1 MTDLQDEAAT
11 TYKNERILFT
21 LGYSNRP
28 FDQFLTLLK
37 VNRIDIIVDVR
48 TIPKSRHRPEFN
60 IDSLPV
66 ELEAAGISYVHMK
79 GLGGLRK
86 PLGNSVNSGWIDESF
101 MGFADYMQTDQFRNA
116 LADLQDL
123 AGKNRVAIMCAEGNP
138 FSCHRSLIADAMLVR
153 GYRVYEITGG
163 TRLSIHK
170 LTSFAEVSGENITY
184 GGKSDT
190 LQRA

>member
-1 MTDLQDEAAT
+1 MTDLQDDSAVT
-11 TYKNERILFT
+11 GKSERILFT
-21 LGYSNRP
+21 VGYSNRP

-37 VNRIDIIVDVR
+37 VNRIDILVDVR

-60 IDSLPV
+60 IDSLPTG
-66 ELEAAGISYVHMK
+66 LEAAGISYIHMK

-86 PLGNSVNSGWIDESF
+86 PLGNSVNSGWINESF
-101 MGFADYMQTDQFRNA
+101 RGFADYMQTDQFRNA
-116 LADLQDL
+116 LADLQNL
-123 AGKNRVAIMCAEGNP
+123 TGKNRVAIMCAEGNP

-153 GYRVYEITGG
+153 GYHVYEITGG

-170 LTSFAEVSGENITY
+170 LTPFAEVSGENITY
-184 GGKSDT
+184 GRKNDS

>member
-1 MTDLQDEAAT
+1 MTDLQDEAAAT
-11 TYKNERILFT
+11 DKSERILFT
-21 LGYSNRP
+21 LGYSNRS

-101 MGFADYMQTDQFRNA
+101 RGFADYMQTDQFRNA

-138 FSCHRSLIADAMLVR
+138 LSCHRSLIADAMLVR

>member
-1 MTDLQDEAAT
+1 MTGLQDEVTAT
-11 TYKNERILFT
+11 DKSERTLFT
-21 LGYSNRP
+21 VGYSNRP

-37 VNRIDIIVDVR
+37 VNRIDILVDVR

-60 IDSLPV
+60 IDSLPAG
-66 ELEAAGISYVHMK
+66 LEAACISYLHMK

-86 PLGNSVNSGWIDESF
+86 PLGNSVNSGWINESF
-101 MGFADYMQTDQFRNA
+101 RGFADYMQTDQFRNA
-116 LADLQDL
+116 IADLQDL

-153 GYRVYEITGG
+153 GYRVYEISGG

-184 GGKSDT
+184 GGKNDT

>member
-1 MTDLQDEAAT
+1 MQDEAAT

-101 MGFADYMQTDQFRNA
+101 RGFADYMQTDQFRNA

-170 LTSFAEVSGENITY
+170 LTPFAEVSGENITY

>member
-1 MTDLQDEAAT
+1 MQDEASVT
-11 TYKNERILFT
+11 DKSERILFT

-101 MGFADYMQTDQFRNA
+101 RGFADYMQTDQFRNA

>member
-1 MTDLQDEAAT
+1 MKDLQDDAAVT
-11 TYKNERILFT
+11 DKSERILFT
-21 LGYSNRP
+21 VGYSNRP

-37 VNRIDIIVDVR
+37 VNRIDILVDVR

-60 IDSLPV
+60 IDSLPTG
-66 ELEAAGISYVHMK
+66 LEAVGISYIHMK

-86 PLGNSVNSGWIDESF
+86 PLGNSVNSGWINESF
-101 MGFADYMQTDQFRNA
+101 RGFADYMQTDQFRNA
-116 LADLQDL
+116 LADLQNL
-123 AGKNRVAIMCAEGNP
+123 TGKNRVAIMCAEGNP

-153 GYRVYEITGG
+153 GYHVYEITGG

-170 LTSFAEVSGENITY
+170 LTPFAEVSGENITY
-184 GGKSDT
+184 GRKNDS

>member
-1 MTDLQDEAAT
+1 MTDLQDEAAVT
-11 TYKNERILFT
+11 DKSERILFT

>member
-1 MTDLQDEAAT
+1 MTDLQDDSAVT
-11 TYKNERILFT
+11 GKSERILFT
-21 LGYSNRP
+21 VGYSNRP

-37 VNRIDIIVDVR
+37 VNRIDILVDVR

-60 IDSLPV
+60 IDSLPTG
-66 ELEAAGISYVHMK
+66 LEAAGISYIHMK

-86 PLGNSVNSGWIDESF
+86 PLVNSVNSGWINESF
-101 MGFADYMQTDQFRNA
+101 RGFADYMQTDQFRNA
-116 LADLQDL
+116 LADLQNL
-123 AGKNRVAIMCAEGNP
+123 TGKNRVAIMCAEGNP

-153 GYRVYEITGG
+153 GYHVYEITGG

-170 LTSFAEVSGENITY
+170 LTPFAEVSGENITY
-184 GGKSDT
+184 GGKNDS

>member
-1 MTDLQDEAAT
+1 MQDEAAAT
-11 TYKNERILFT
+11 DKSERILFT

-37 VNRIDIIVDVR
+37 VNRIDILVDVR

-101 MGFADYMQTDQFRNA
+101 RGFADYMQTDQFRNT
-116 LADLQDL
+116 LADMQDL
-123 AGKNRVAIMCAEGNP
+123 VRKNRVAIMCAEGNP

-153 GYRVYEITGG
+153 GYRVYEITSG

-170 LTSFAEVSGENITY
+170 LTPFAEVSGENITY

>member
-1 MTDLQDEAAT
+1 VTDLQDEAAT

-101 MGFADYMQTDQFRNA
+101 RGFADYMQTDQFRNA